1 MFWENINTNR
11 NWQKCRCGRQS
22 CARNIPFKT
31 GFTALV
37 FPGFLHNR
45 GNFLFHSCF
54 ELTYSPSRICTAKLT
69 KIYNKNAYW
78 TSFLWVHISL
88 SFFFFLFLSF
98 FFFLFLSF
106 FIYFYLFIYLFF
118 CCYFSAVQKFYLK
131 SIQYRIDYAI

>member
-88 SFFFFLFLSF
+88 FFSFFFFFL

-106 FIYFYLFIYLFF
+106 FIYFYLFINFF
-118 CCYFSAVQKFYLK
+118 FLLLLLCCAKILLEKYP
-131 SIQYRIDYAI
+131 IQN